1 MQAASVITNS
11 DTPLE
16 SRKAFFSSKDTLGAM
31 AMKVHAWGTDIEPE
45 GAAAVGVTT
54 PSPGILPLYV
64 ERHEKSVICMVGA
77 AAFFVSK
84 ARCVHVDMVD
94 VAMKFYGSVFLV
106 CFLLN
111 LCFVLIWITQ
121 RVLLNDARAASL
133 MRKARAFDAVPS
145 F

>member
-1 MQAASVITNS
+1 VQAASVITNS

-77 AAFFVSK
+77 AVRDATVESGPEK
-84 ARCVHVDMVD
+84 AE
-94 VAMKFYGSVFLV
+94 AEATS
-106 CFLLN
+106 
-111 LCFVLIWITQ
+111 
-121 RVLLNDARAASL
+121 AATTAL
-133 MRKARAFDAVPS
+133 
-145 F
+145 